1 MRDFIIVVALAT
13 IAFIVFWWRNRR
25 QEIYPR
31 TLKPVP
37 TTVRTPR
44 GRVTAHIQGPFEEPL
59 TFPLPPEIA
68 CFFEAGKITVG
79 GKARV
84 AAYCVAKGVQWP
96 QGYQPRDND
105 FLVFDQEE
113 AERYYDSEDDY
124 IWAPSVEAYFHA
136 IDLVT
141 NAVAV
146 ENGNLVISKRAW
158 QAFSETNLIEI
169 SRPEGRELN
178 ELWYL
183 ALRAAV
189 QAGYDIYV
197 KQYLPRAGAL
207 RLSEEVLELLEVVP
221 RGHYYMSIY
230 KYKMSQIRSGHH

>member
-13 IAFIVFWWRNRR
+13 IALIVSWWRCRR
-25 QEIYPR
+25 REIYPF
-31 TLKPVP
+31 VP
-37 TTVRTPR
+37 APRARRTPR
-44 GRVTAHIQGPFEEPL
+44 VTFDIQGPFEAPL
-59 TFPLPPEIA
+59 TMALPPEIA
-68 CFFEAGKITVG
+68 SLFTNKVTVG

-84 AAYCVAKGVQWP
+84 AAYCLARGVQWP
-96 QGYQPRDND
+96 QGYEPRDND
-105 FLVFDQEE
+105 FLTFDQEE
-113 AERYYDSEDDY
+113 AERHYDSEDDY

-146 ENGNLVISKRAW
+146 ENGNLVISKQAW

-189 QAGYDIYV
+189 QAGYDIY
-197 KQYLPRAGAL
+197 KREYLPRAGAL
-207 RLSEEVLELLEVVP
+207 RLSEEIVELLEVVP
-221 RGHYYMSIY
+221 KGHYYMVIY
-230 KYKMSQIRSGHH
+230 NYKMAQIRSGHH